1 MIETVRT
8 KLQLK
13 TRPMTAKDIPA
24 VTKIS
29 FACFSDSWLENK
41 FVEMQDVLDF
51 QVVVNRGGVIGYSAH
66 QDCEDHIRIITLAT
80 VPRLRRAGAGKAMV
94 DRLKFLGKPL
104 EIIVSERNLG
114 AQLFLKSQDFECRQ
128 SLRGEFGEGDDG
140 LVFRF

>member
-1 MIETVRT
+1 MIETARKQLT
-8 KLQLK
+8 LK
-13 TRPMTAKDIPA
+13 TRPMTARDIPA

-29 FACFSDSWLENK
+29 FACFADSWLETD
-41 FVEMQDVLDF
+41 FVKSQDMLDF

-66 QDCEDHIRIITLAT
+66 QDYEDHIRIITLAT
-80 VPRLRRAGAGKAMV
+80 IPKLRRAGAGKAMV

-114 AQLFLKSQDFECRQ
+114 SQFFLASQGFECRQ

-140 LVFRF
+140 LVFQF